1 MDARDLT
8 AAEVALARRVIT
20 DALTEARD
28 RAERLGAGRR
38 RNQVHQW
45 LTAWSTRGD
54 LDEQAL
60 PVVLRFAVREQGA
73 LVDRIMRGRPVDQAD
88 LDAARH
94 KVDVVRAYLR
104 RVEPPAPRRGE

>member
-1 MDARDLT
+1 MDAGDLT

-28 RAERLGAGRR
+28 RAERLGGQRR
-38 RNQVHQW
+38 TQARQW
-45 LTAWSTRGD
+45 WSAWSARGD
-54 LDEQAL
+54 LAEQAR

-73 LVDRIMRGRPVDQAD
+73 LVHRIMRGRPVDQAD

-104 RVEPPAPRRGE
+104 AVRPPAPRHGD